1 MQQLKPTSSGGRIAI
16 GDTLHGKYR
25 VEWNAAG
32 ELVSETIEIRDP
44 ALPVKSRGVGDTIA
58 KVTKAVGIRPCG
70 GCKKR
75 QQWLNEALPYSE
87 D

>member
-1 MQQLKPTSSGGRIAI
+1 MLIAETQSGGRIVE
-16 GDTLHGKYR
+16 GDVPLGKYR

-44 ALPVKSRGVGDTIA
+44 SLPAKSRGVGDTIA

-75 QQWLNEALPYSE
+75 QQLLNEALPYNE